1 MEFNEFLGIQSN
13 EPSKNLAIHLDSE
26 VLIKDKNKNG
36 DEVNVKLTRGYNTIA
51 DLTSGQIIDPKYP
64 G

>member
-13 EPSKNLAIHLDSE
+13 EPSKTLKVHMESE
-26 VLIKDKNKNG
+26 VLINDKNKNG
-36 DEVNVKLTRGYNTIA
+36 GEVNVKLTRGYNTIA